1 MFRDRSKP
9 EVVACISRFCAGI
22 EKGRKNSALLLL
34 IKNGVIPIKIK
45 GIDTAELLSQLKTAE
60 GRKELYKKYRE
71 LIMYFI
77 FGVGTT
83 IISFAT
89 YYLFRWIF
97 PDAQSVPSWLSWIFN
112 ITSMFGAESNTA
124 LPVILSWIFSVTFAF
139 VTNRVYVFGSKASG
153 FGKVA
158 LEAVKFYAS
167 RIFTLLVDLVIMFL
181 LVDLTGIEN
190 GLYEFCAKVLSNVV
204 VLVLNFVLSKL
215 LVFRNK

>member
-1 MFRDRSKP
+1 MS
-9 EVVACISRFCAGI
+9 
-22 EKGRKNSALLLL
+22 LLL
-34 IKNGVIPIKIK
+34 IFLKNGDDTIKIK
-45 GIDTAELLSQLKTAE
+45 GIDTTELLSKLKTAE
-60 GRKELYKKYRE
+60 GRRELFAKYRE

-97 PDAQSVPSWLSWIFN
+97 PDEQSVPPWLSWIFN

-139 VTNRVYVFGSKASG
+139 VTNRVYVFGSEARG
-153 FGKVA
+153 FRSVFA
-158 LEAVKFYAS
+158 ETLKFYAS

-181 LVDLTGIEN
+181 LVDLTGIDN
-190 GLYEFCAKVLSNVV
+190 ALYEFCAKVLSNVI

-215 LVFRNK
+215 LVFTKKE

>member
-1 MFRDRSKP
+1 MYFFKS
-9 EVVACISRFCAGI
+9 E
-22 EKGRKNSALLLL
+22 L
-34 IKNGVIPIKIK
+34 IKIKIK

-60 GRKELYKKYRE
+60 GRKGLFTKYKELV
-71 LIMYFI
+71 MYFI

-97 PDAQSVPSWLSWIFN
+97 PDAQSVPSWLSWIFG
-112 ITSMFGAESNTA
+112 ITEVFGAESNTA

-139 VTNRVYVFGSKASG
+139 VTNRVYVFNSEAKG
-153 FGKVA
+153 FGGV
-158 LEAVKFYAS
+158 LFESVKFYAS

-190 GLYEFCAKVLSNVV
+190 GLYEFCAKVFSNVV

-215 LVFRNK
+215 LVFRKK